1 MFKSLRSR
9 YVVFDLVPVFYPSK
23 MNWPMGA
30 NRSLLLIFAALSLLF
45 VANGCRRATPP
56 AFTPAPEVVALT
68 ADIEDPEELKEY
80 KDLQVQIAEQLLHLT
95 GTPDKPIPLDELADS
110 DRLRQ
115 GFALYSRFCV
125 QCHGTNGDGN
135 GIAAAYLQP
144 KPRNYTHGIFK
155 FTSTPYGMKPR
166 RADLIR
172 TIRRGITGTSMP
184 TFDRFSN
191 EDIDA
196 LVDYVI
202 YLSQRGQLERQLAQI
217 AYDDGEMPDD
227 EYMKDVI
234 GEVVQPWHDSSNQIV
249 MPKSPMP
256 PMTEDTVKA
265 GHQLFLQN
273 ACNKCHGKFGRGGSM
288 EKVDVG
294 VDAWGNTAAAADL
307 SSGMFRGG
315 ERPIDIYRR
324 ISSGIN
330 GTPMPAFEKLF
341 QDNPEAIWQLV
352 HFIRATGERRRQ
364 GKPPLSEADLPTA
377 PANDTPAAEPTDETP
392 PADQEQETEPA
403 AQAA

>member
-1 MFKSLRSR
+1 MDRH
-9 YVVFDLVPVFYPSK
+9 
-23 MNWPMGA
+23 MGA
-30 NRSLLLIFAALSLLF
+30 NRSLILSLSLLSLTLT
-45 VANGCRRATPP
+45 AGGCRRAAPP
-56 AFTPAPEVVALT
+56 AFTPAPEVLELT
-68 ADIEDPEELKEY
+68 TDIEDPEELKLY
-80 KDLQVQIAEQLLHLT
+80 KDLQIQIAAQLEHLT
-95 GTPDKPIPLDELADS
+95 GTPDKPIAIDETAS
-110 DRLRQ
+110 STRLRQ
-115 GFALYSRFCV
+115 GFALYSRFCI
-125 QCHGTNGDGN
+125 QCHGVNGDGN
-135 GIAAAYLQP
+135 GVAAAFLQP

-166 RADLIR
+166 RADLVR

-184 TFDRFSN
+184 AFDRFSN
-191 EDIDA
+191 EDIEA

-217 AYDDGEMPDD
+217 AYDDGELPDD
-227 EYMKDVI
+227 EYMKEVI

-249 MPKSPMP
+249 MPKSAMP
-256 PMTEDTVKA
+256 PMTDETVRA

-273 ACNKCHGKFGRGGSM
+273 ACNKCHGKFGRGGSI

-341 QDNPEAIWQLV
+341 QDDPDAIWQLV

-364 GKPPLSEADLPTA
+364 GKPPLSEADLPSMPATEPATETA
-377 PANDTPAAEPTDETP
+377 PA
-392 PADQEQETEPA
+392 EQETEPA
-403 AQAA
+403 AEAA